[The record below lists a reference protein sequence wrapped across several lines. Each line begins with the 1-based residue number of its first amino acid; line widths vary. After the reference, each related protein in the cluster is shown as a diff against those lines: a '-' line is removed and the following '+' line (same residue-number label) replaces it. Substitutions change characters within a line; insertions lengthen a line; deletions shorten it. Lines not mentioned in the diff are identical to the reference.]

1 MSAAKQKDKE
11 EAFEPLLERLE
22 TLIEG
27 MEAGDVPLDQLVNQ
41 YEEGTQL
48 LKRCQAY
55 LKDAQLK
62 ISQLK
67 AGSDSL
73 EPLDFPN

>member
-41 YEEGTQL
+41 YE
-48 LKRCQAY
+48 
-55 LKDAQLK
+55 
-62 ISQLK
+62 
-67 AGSDSL
+67 
-73 EPLDFPN
+73 